1 MPQDCMDHV
10 RGAHDVPWDVKSTS
24 LEKFVPRGQ
33 FGDRCGRSRCW
44 QVIPE
49 YQRIF
54 SCLAIS
60 IFR

>member
-1 MPQDCMDHV
+1 MDHV

-24 LEKFVPRGQ
+24 LETFVPRGQ
-33 FGDRCGRSRCW
+33 FGARFGQIRW
-44 QVIPE
+44 QPITPG
-49 YQRIF
+49 YQPVF